1 MNLNNSKAS
10 QDSDISVRIN
20 IDNLDTFKK
29 ILYQE
34 KSRFP
39 SFRKATNITP
49 VFKKGDR
56 IRQTRDLL
64 VYCQT
69 CQKF

>member
-34 KSRFP
+34 ISRFP
-39 SFRKATNITP
+39 SSRKATNITP
-49 VFKKGDR
+49 VFKKDDR
-56 IRQTRDLL
+56 IKQTRDLL
-64 VYCQT
+64 VYCQA

>member
-34 KSRFP
+34 ISRFP
-39 SFRKATNITP
+39 NFRKATNITP
-49 VFKKGDR
+49 VFKKDDQ

-64 VYCQT
+64 VYCQA

>member
-34 KSRFP
+34 ISRFR

-49 VFKKGDR
+49 VFKKDDR

-64 VYCQT
+64 VYCQA